1 MAEMISTRTRK
12 GAWAT
17 ALLAGAGLLVAAGLV
32 FAAAPDKDWPVPPS
46 AAQTKNPVAATEANI
61 AAGKAIFMDKC
72 VKCHGEKG
80 AGDGPMAMMY
90 DPPPADL
97 SEPKMMNSMP
107 DGEIFYK
114 IAEGRAPMPS
124 FKKLLTDEQR
134 WQLVDYVRTLAPK
147 PAPPSKSGSTGKSP
161 RAASH

>member
-1 MAEMISTRTRK
+1 MSETFSARTRK

-17 ALLAGAGLLVAAGLV
+17 ALIAGTGLLAAAGFV
-32 FAAAPDKDWPVPPS
+32 FAATPDKDWPVPAA
-46 AAQTKNPVAATEANI
+46 AAQVKNPVVATEANI
-61 AAGKAIFMDKC
+61 AAGKAIFTDKC

-97 SEPKMMNSMP
+97 SEAKMMNSMP

-114 IAEGRAPMPS
+114 ITEGRRPMPS
-124 FKKLLTDEQR
+124 FKDLLSDEQR
-134 WQLVDYVRTLAPK
+134 WQLVDYLRTLAPK
-147 PAPPSKSGSTGKSP
+147 PAPATKSGSSGKSP
-161 RAASH
+161 RAAHH